1 MQVKNVQKIEGKN
14 LVFEGTLTEAETE
27 IVVSFGLNALMTLG
41 LLGSLPNL
49 KVENAPEQD
58 LH

>member
-1 MQVKNVQKIEGKN
+1 MQVKNVQEVEGKAI
-14 LVFEGTLTEAETE
+14 VFEGTLTPTE
-27 IVVSFGLNALMTLG
+27 SELVVSFGLNALMSMG
-41 LLGSLPNL
+41 LMSMLPSV